1 MLGHALLQLESVNN
15 SGVLLYAV
23 VVVFAWNE
31 LRAALQSS
39 CFLE

>member
-15 SGVLLYAV
+15 FGVLLYAV
-23 VVVFAWNE
+23 AVVFPWNE
-31 LRAALQSS
+31 LQAALQSS